1 MNKRKVTSYPEEF
14 KKSSAQL
21 ALGSD
26 QPMRETAKELG
37 VHVTT
42 LHGWV
47 KRYHPNHQPKQAI
60 VSEEIQAELKR
71 LRKALAQKEKECEIL
86 KKASAYFAKAME

>member
-1 MNKRKVTSYPEEF
+1 MTKRKITSYPEEF
-14 KKSSAQL
+14 RKSSAQL
-21 ALGSD
+21 AVESEQSLSK
-26 QPMRETAKELG
+26 TAKELN

-47 KRYHPNHQPKQAI
+47 NKYYPSGQIKASTS
-60 VSEEIQAELKR
+60 SEELHSELKR